1 MASEGSV
8 SRWIGPLQAGEEAA
22 AQQLWER
29 YFLRLVALARK
40 KLQGK
45 RLAAADE
52 EDIAL
57 SAFDS
62 FCRGA
67 EAGRFPHLHDRQDL
81 WRLLVLL
88 TARKTAHLLRD
99 QGRQK
104 RGGPGMAQAEMAA
117 PDAGDVDLDQIL
129 SREPT
134 PEFAVQLVEE
144 CQRLLDR
151 LGEGSL
157 RAVALLKMEGY
168 THEEIAAK
176 LGCVPRTVDRKLQA
190 IRRLW
195 EQEGAS

>member
-1 MASEGSV
+1 MPSEGSV

-29 YFLRLVALARK
+29 FFPPLVAYARK

-45 RLAAADE
+45 RLATADE

-67 EAGRFPHLHDRQDL
+67 EAGRFPQLGDRQDL
-81 WRLLVLL
+81 WRLMVVL
-88 TARKTAHLLRD
+88 TARKTAKVLRD
-99 QGRQK
+99 QARHK
-104 RGGPGMAQAEMAA
+104 RDGGSVPSSAAGEAE
-117 PDAGDVDLDQIL
+117 LEQIL

-134 PEFAVQLVEE
+134 PEFAAQVAEE
-144 CQRLLDR
+144 CQRLLALLED
-151 LGEGSL
+151 SQL
-157 RAVALLKMEGY
+157 RAVALWKMEGY

-190 IRRLW
+190 IRKLW
-195 EQEGAS
+195 EQESAP